1 MDLLG
6 FEIRYFFGGFIMEK
20 LKNPRFLVAAS
31 LLAALTFIATTVIK
45 IPTPTFGYIHIGDGF
60 VLLAGLLLG
69 PVTGGLAAGIGS
81 ALSDILGG
89 YASWAPA
96 TFIIK
101 FLTAATAS
109 LLYSAATKNKENK
122 TKRLYLLLPAAA
134 AELVMTLGYFF
145 YNIIFLSLINTGSER
160 VALASAVTAS
170 VAEIPFN
177 LMQALFGIV
186 ILLLCYPIL
195 SRVSERYMT
204 SLH

>member
-1 MDLLG
+1 M
-6 FEIRYFFGGFIMEK
+6 
-20 LKNPRFLVAAS
+20 KNLRSPRFLVAAS
-31 LLAALTFIATTVIK
+31 LLAALTFVATTVIK
-45 IPTPTFGYIHIGDGF
+45 IPTPTLGYIHIGDSF
-60 VLLAGLLLG
+60 VLISGLLLG
-69 PVTGGLAAGIGS
+69 PVAGGLAAGIGS

-109 LLYSAATKNKENK
+109 VLFSAVAKNKENK
-122 TKRLYLLLPAAA
+122 TKRPYLLLPSVA
-134 AELVMTLGYFF
+134 AELVMTLGYFL
-145 YNIIFLSLINTGSER
+145 YNIIFLSLISTGSER
-160 VALASAVTAS
+160 VAVASAVTAS

-195 SRVSERYMT
+195 SRVSERYMI
-204 SLH
+204 SRH